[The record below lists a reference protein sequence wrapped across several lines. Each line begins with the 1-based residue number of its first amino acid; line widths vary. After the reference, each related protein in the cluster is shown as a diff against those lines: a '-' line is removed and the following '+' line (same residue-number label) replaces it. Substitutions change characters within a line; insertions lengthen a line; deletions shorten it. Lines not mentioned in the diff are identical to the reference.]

1 MTSLPFSR
9 KLAYGGCQENFDC
22 RELPWSEW
30 LERQQFRAADVTME
44 LWDESNELRERFD
57 AGRFSELAGIR

>member
-9 KLAYGGCQENFDC
+9 KLAYGGCRENFDSLAAPWG
-22 RELPWSEW
+22 EWSER
-30 LERQQFRAADVTME
+30 LQLRATDFTM
-44 LWDESNELRERFD
+44 LQWDEQNELRERYD